1 MGKIKESIIEL
12 EDIFFSAFTPDQQQ
26 KLMDTKEE
34 YNDFMI
40 DFKYFDYVIAYS
52 FEDNDYSFKVYL
64 IPSKSEI
71 RICLRVISI
80 PKCSILRININENTL
95 AYDDIVEHDRTLNR
109 TLGYYVKCMGDTC
122 KKFKNQEEET
132 MSKVNETNKV
142 DRIKVINQVETISHK
157 VNDSLIVEE
166 IDMLHLIDHVILN
179 APATIVFWKDGTKTV
194 VKCKDNDE
202 FDPEKGIAMA
212 FTKKVLGNNYNYIN
226 KFNTILKKAKT
237 VEDDSKAKITFKSN
251 GDSCSCDEV
260 STKSTISITSAPTI
274 SVETAVEFTQV
285 LSELTNQL
293 SELRKEVE
301 TLKSKKK
308 KKKEKE

>member
-1 MGKIKESIIEL
+1 
-12 EDIFFSAFTPDQQQ
+12 
-26 KLMDTKEE
+26 
-34 YNDFMI
+34 
-40 DFKYFDYVIAYS
+40 
-52 FEDNDYSFKVYL
+52 
-64 IPSKSEI
+64 
-71 RICLRVISI
+71 
-80 PKCSILRININENTL
+80 
-95 AYDDIVEHDRTLNR
+95 
-109 TLGYYVKCMGDTC
+109 
-122 KKFKNQEEET
+122 
-132 MSKVNETNKV
+132 
-142 DRIKVINQVETISHK
+142 
-157 VNDSLIVEE
+157 
-166 IDMLHLIDHVILN
+166 
-179 APATIVFWKDGTKTV
+179 
-194 VKCKDNDE
+194 
-202 FDPEKGIAMA
+202 MA